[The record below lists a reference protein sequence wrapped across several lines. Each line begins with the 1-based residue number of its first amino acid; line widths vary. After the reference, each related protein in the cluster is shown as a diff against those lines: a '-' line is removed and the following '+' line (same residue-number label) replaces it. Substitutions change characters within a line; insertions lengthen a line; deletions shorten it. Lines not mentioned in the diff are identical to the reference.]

1 MGMVFT
7 QQEVLKKNFFFVVFY
22 AIIQPIKKTLFL
34 FITLSETFAFRK
46 YDAQHLCFVKRLRP
60 LLETT

>member
-7 QQEVLKKNFFFVVFY
+7 QQEVLKKKFYFVVFY
-22 AIIQPIKKTLFL
+22 AIIQAIKKTLFL

-46 YDAQHLCFVKRLRP
+46 
-60 LLETT
+60 LETT